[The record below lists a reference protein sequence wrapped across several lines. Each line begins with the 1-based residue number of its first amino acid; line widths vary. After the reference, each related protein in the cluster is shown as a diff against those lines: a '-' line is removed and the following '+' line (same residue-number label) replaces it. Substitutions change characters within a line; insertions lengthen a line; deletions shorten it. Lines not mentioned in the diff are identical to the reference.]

1 MGRVSSVDSIPMHTT
16 VHIKSSVD
24 GSGDGGAEGGEDV
37 SMDDEHE
44 TSNDQVF
51 NVYFSICFF
60 FLSKKTINT

>member
-24 GSGDGGAEGGEDV
+24 GAEDGGADGGEDV

-44 TSNDQVF
+44 TSSDQVTT
-51 NVYFSICFF
+51 VFS
-60 FLSKKTINT
+60 KD